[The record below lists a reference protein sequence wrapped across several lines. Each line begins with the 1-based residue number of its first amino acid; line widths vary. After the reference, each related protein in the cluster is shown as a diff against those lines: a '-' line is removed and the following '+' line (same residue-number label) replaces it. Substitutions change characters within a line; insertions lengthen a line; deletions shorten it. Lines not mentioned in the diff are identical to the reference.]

1 MPLHAS
7 LPLSFFFPSNGPPSL
22 FCSSDFFFKLWLK
35 LYFYK
40 IPFDPPKRKKDASLF
55 VLLQNLKF
63 TAFTQL
69 PPCLVYFSISQT
81 SLLVFI
87 KSCISFIRL
96 KVPFRERSSSPHINR
111 LGIGLKHSELSIDIF

>member
-1 MPLHAS
+1 MPLCLCPCYFLQREPLAS
-7 LPLSFFFPSNGPPSL
+7 FVLLI
-22 FCSSDFFFKLWLK
+22 FFFKLWLK